1 MVPTIVRPDWLRL
14 KALPA
19 IVGLLVTT
27 PHAIAWQ
34 FSAGAIAQTSPQ
46 CQPPNSGEYL
56 LLVVSTTPDVQ
67 DRLRKVLP
75 ITASTAVCRYLDAVV
90 TRVGGFNTVEIA
102 SSWAQYLT
110 ETAGLQAFVARPA
123 TLGNAPQSPAIQ
135 SSAKSAA
142 TPPARVATASTLKYS
157 PQPLGAGYAVL
168 VSYFNKPELANQLQ
182 QALSKS
188 VGLASYGQRPYLL
201 AIYTTDQNAANS
213 TLRRLSDRGFVVMV
227 VDSRRVILLKSSVQ
241 TSSST
246 VGER

>member
-1 MVPTIVRPDWLRL
+1 MVSTIVRSDWLGL

-19 IVGLLVTT
+19 IVGLLMAT
-27 PHAIAWQ
+27 PHAVALQ
-34 FSAGAIAQTSPQ
+34 FPKGVIAQTNSQ

-56 LLVVSTTPDVQ
+56 LLVVSKTPDVQ
-67 DRLRKVLP
+67 DKLRKVLP
-75 ITASTAVCRYLDAVV
+75 TTANTTVCRYLDDVV
-90 TRVGGFNTVEIA
+90 TRVSGFNTVEIA

-110 ETAGLQAFVARPA
+110 ETVGLQAFVARPA
-123 TLGNAPQSPAIQ
+123 TLGNAPQSPAKI
-135 SSAKSAA
+135 A
-142 TPPARVATASTLKYS
+142 TSPPVSVSTASSSLKYN

-168 VSYFNKPELANQLQ
+168 VSYFNKPELASQLQ

-201 AIYTTDQNAANS
+201 AIHTTDQNAANS

-227 VDSRRVILLKSSVQ
+227 VDSRRVTLLKSIVQ
-241 TSSST
+241 TSPST